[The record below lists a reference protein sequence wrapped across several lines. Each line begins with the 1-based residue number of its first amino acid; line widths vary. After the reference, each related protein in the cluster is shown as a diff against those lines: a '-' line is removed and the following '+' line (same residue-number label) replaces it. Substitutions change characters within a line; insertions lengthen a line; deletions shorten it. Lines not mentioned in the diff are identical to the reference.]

1 MKRNSYIFISLLLSV
16 VLFTSCITED
26 EYDNS
31 PEGNFEALWQ
41 TIDRQYCFLDYKKQE
56 YGLDWN
62 EIYRQYKQRISKGM
76 NNEQLFEVL
85 ADMLNELRDGHV
97 NLSSKLEYSQYREW
111 FDSYPANF
119 SDSIQRVYLGKD
131 YAQSSGR
138 VIGMMSMMDAE
149 RAVPGWEFGIEIAP
163 DARRRGYAREALQA
177 VMQTYFE
184 KTNAEMFTGGHY
196 AYNLAS
202 GKLLKAVGFQYE
214 GVEHKAMRHATRGAT
229 DLVCYYIEK
238 G

>member
-1 MKRNSYIFISLLLSV
+1 MELLKIKTPRLLLRQ
-16 VLFTSCITED
+16 FTIGDAED
-26 EYDNS
+26 IFAILSDEQTTLDCGGYHAFEEMDEEYERLMQKFAD
-31 PEGNFEALWQ
+31 Q
-41 TIDRQYCFLDYKKQE
+41 TR
-56 YGLDWN
+56 
-62 EIYRQYKQRISKGM
+62 
-76 NNEQLFEVL
+76 
-85 ADMLNELRDGHV
+85 
-97 NLSSKLEYSQYREW
+97 YSIVCRET
-111 FDSYPANF
+111 
-119 SDSIQRVYLGKD
+119 
-131 YAQSSGR
+131 GR

>member
-1 MKRNSYIFISLLLSV
+1 MVKMELLKIETPRLLLRQ
-16 VLFTSCITED
+16 FTIGDAED
-26 EYDNS
+26 VFAILSDEQTTLDCGGYHAFEEMDEEY
-31 PEGNFEALWQ
+31 ERLMQKFAAQ
-41 TIDRQYCFLDYKKQE
+41 TR
-56 YGLDWN
+56 
-62 EIYRQYKQRISKGM
+62 
-76 NNEQLFEVL
+76 
-85 ADMLNELRDGHV
+85 
-97 NLSSKLEYSQYREW
+97 YSIVCRET
-111 FDSYPANF
+111 
-119 SDSIQRVYLGKD
+119 
-131 YAQSSGR
+131 GR

-163 DARRRGYAREALQA
+163 DARGRGYAQEALQA
-177 VMQTYFE
+177 VVQTYFE

-238 G
+238 C

>member
-1 MKRNSYIFISLLLSV
+1 M
-16 VLFTSCITED
+16 
-26 EYDNS
+26 
-31 PEGNFEALWQ
+31 Q
-41 TIDRQYCFLDYKKQE
+41 
-56 YGLDWN
+56 
-62 EIYRQYKQRISKGM
+62 
-76 NNEQLFEVL
+76 
-85 ADMLNELRDGHV
+85 RDGPGHRDDV
-97 NLSSKLEYSQYREW
+97 HDGRRAGCAGVGVWYR
-111 FDSYPANF
+111 N
-119 SDSIQRVYLGKD
+119 RT
-131 YAQSSGR
+131 GR
-138 VIGMMSMMDAE
+138 PE
-149 RAVPGWEFGIEIAP
+149 K
-163 DARRRGYAREALQA
+163 GYAREALQA